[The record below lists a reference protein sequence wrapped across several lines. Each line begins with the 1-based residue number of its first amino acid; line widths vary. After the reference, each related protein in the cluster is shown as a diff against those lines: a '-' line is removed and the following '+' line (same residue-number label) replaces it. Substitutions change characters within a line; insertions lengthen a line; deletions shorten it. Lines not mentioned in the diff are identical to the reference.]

1 MVLGVL
7 GLAGTLASPAFAK
20 DEFTG
25 FRLQASVGSETQN
38 SDLTDIPLAST
49 EPADNNRFTYSF
61 GAGWA
66 LNKFLAVELSLRSGS
81 EYNSAHFER
90 VLTQPEDYRASHLD
104 LSGFEGSIVG
114 SLWLNDRVSFYGRAG
129 MFGWNAEELFTVG
142 NDATQTRPA
151 SKLVHK
157 ASDQGF
163 DPLFGVGFQTVL
175 DGALMRIEYRYTE
188 IGDLSKAGVFSLTN
202 SSFSSLE
209 LSIVWT
215 L

>member
-38 SDLTDIPLAST
+38 SDLTDVALGST

-81 EYNSAHFER
+81 EYNSTHFER

-114 SLWLNDRVSFYGRAG
+114 SLWLNDHISFYGRAG

-142 NDATQTRPA
+142 NDATQIRPA

-157 ASDQGF
+157 ASDTGF
-163 DPLFGVGFQTVL
+163 DPLFGVGVQTVL

-188 IGDLSKAGVFSLTN
+188 IGDLSKAGVFTLTN
-202 SSFSSLE
+202 NSFSSLE
-209 LSIVWT
+209 FSIVWT